1 MFIQS
6 EKRNHVIGIWDVIH
20 PPVQTKKLLTWT
32 RFVSGARSKRR
43 ADFDR
48 SRSTGSLLIV
58 FALAIVLL
66 MFAPWASAASR
77 PEKPELK
84 IGFIK
89 LTDCAP
95 LVVAYEN
102 GYFEDEGLYVTL
114 EAQANWKVLLDRVID
129 GSLDAAHMLPGQALG
144 AAVGIG
150 GKAKLIAV
158 AGMGLNTLAISM
170 GNSVWNQMKT
180 NIPMHAGKPAHPIN
194 ARTLEPVVRATQAIG
209 TRFNLGMVFPTS
221 THNYALR
228 YWLAAGGIHPG
239 LYTPADANGT
249 TGGLVQ
255 LSVTPPPQMPVTL
268 DAGTI
273 LGYSVGEP
281 WNQHAV
287 IKGLG
292 VPVITA
298 GEIWSRMPEKVLGT
312 RREFAE
318 LHPHTVRA
326 IVRAVIRAEQWLD
339 VDKGANRPALARML
353 SRSEYVGADYN
364 VLVGP
369 LTGNYQYEK
378 DDIRPVPT
386 LNVYYSSFAGYPFY
400 GDAIWYLTQMRR
412 WGQIATEQTDA
423 WYDDIAKKV
432 YRPDIYRDAAND
444 LIASAHMKTT
454 DLPPADSYAAPPSQ
468 FIDGIVFD
476 PAKPNAYLGMFAIG
490 TAGQK

>member
-1 MFIQS
+1 M
-6 EKRNHVIGIWDVIH
+6 
-20 PPVQTKKLLTWT
+20 LTTW
-32 RFVSGARSKRR
+32 
-43 ADFDR
+43 
-48 SRSTGSLLIV
+48 STGCVSNSDRRKDTDRFTTFALLIW
-58 FALAIVLL
+58 LVLPIL
-66 MFAPWASAASR
+66 MLTQAQETTAAAR
-77 PEKPELK
+77 PEKQELK

-95 LVVAYEN
+95 LIVAYEN

-129 GSLDAAHMLPGQALG
+129 GSLDASHMLPGQPLG

-150 GKAKLIAV
+150 GKADLVAI
-158 AGMGLNTLAISM
+158 AGMGVNTLAITM
-170 GNSVWNQMKT
+170 GNSVWSQMKA
-180 NIPMHAGKPAHPIN
+180 NVPMDGGKPVHPIH
-194 ARTLEPVVRATQAIG
+194 AKALEPVVKSTSASG

-228 YWLAAGGIHPG
+228 YWLAAGGVHPG
-239 LYTPADANGT
+239 LYTPEDANGT
-249 TGGLVQ
+249 TDGLVQ
-255 LSVTPPPQMPVTL
+255 LSVTPPPQMPATL
-268 DAGTI
+268 GAGTI

-281 WNQHAV
+281 WNQQAV
-287 IKGLG
+287 IKGIG

-298 GEIWSRMPEKVLGT
+298 SEIWSRMPEKVLGT
-312 RREFAE
+312 RREFADRY
-318 LHPHTVRA
+318 PNSARA

-339 VDKGANRPALARML
+339 ADNGANRPALARML
-353 SRSEYVGADYN
+353 SRPEYVGADYS

-378 DDIRPVPT
+378 DDIRPAPAM
-386 LNVYYSSFAGYPFY
+386 NVYYSSFAGYPFY

-412 WGQIATEQTDA
+412 WGQIPGDQSDA
-423 WYDDIAKKV
+423 WYDEVAKRV

-444 LIASAHMKTT
+444 LIESGDMAAA

-468 FIDGIVFD
+468 FIDGMNFD
-476 PAKPNAYLGMFAIG
+476 PATPNAYLDGFAIG

>member
-1 MFIQS
+1 MLNS
-6 EKRNHVIGIWDVIH
+6 HATGSVLR
-20 PPVQTKKLLTWT
+20 
-32 RFVSGARSKRR
+32 SGRRTDTARS
-43 ADFDR
+43 AG
-48 SRSTGSLLIV
+48 STLLIGLALV
-58 FALAIVLL
+58 FAALMLAQG
-66 MFAPWASAASR
+66 AWAASR
-77 PEKPELK
+77 PEKQELK

-95 LVVAYEN
+95 LIVAYEN

-129 GSLDAAHMLPGQALG
+129 GSLDASHMLPGQPLG
-144 AAVGIG
+144 AAVSIG
-150 GKAKLIAV
+150 GNAELVAI
-158 AGMGLNTLAISM
+158 AGMGVNTLAVTM
-170 GNSVWNQMKT
+170 GNSVWTQMKT
-180 NIPMHAGKPAHPIN
+180 NVPMEAGKPVHPIH
-194 ARTLEPVVRATQAIG
+194 AKALEPVVKATSASG

-249 TGGLVQ
+249 TDGMVQ
-255 LSVTPPPQMPVTL
+255 LSVTPPPQMPATL
-268 DAGTI
+268 GAGTI

-281 WNQHAV
+281 WNQQAV
-287 IKGLG
+287 IKGIG

-312 RREFAE
+312 RREFADRY
-318 LHPHTVRA
+318 PNTVRA

-339 VDKGANRPALARML
+339 ADKGANRTDLARML
-353 SRSEYVGADYN
+353 SRPEYVGADYN

-378 DDIRPVPT
+378 DDIRPAPGG
-386 LNVYYSSFAGYPFY
+386 NVYYSGFAGYPFY

-412 WGQIATEQTDA
+412 WGQIPVEQTDA
-423 WYDDIAKKV
+423 WYDGIARKV

-444 LIASAHMKTT
+444 LIASGDMQAT
-454 DLPPADSYAAPPSQ
+454 DLPPAESYGAPPSQ
-468 FIDGIVFD
+468 FIDGNVFD
-476 PAKPNAYLGMFAIG
+476 PAKPNAYLESFDIG
-490 TAGQK
+490 TKGQK